1 MSTPVREATLRCFE
15 PRQAPK
21 RRLICLPYAGGG
33 PATYRPWSQH
43 LPDDVEVVAVQ
54 FPGREPPYREPPLD
68 SIADLVAS
76 LLPPLAERAD
86 LPFALFGHSM
96 GALVAFEATLA
107 MERDG
112 GPSPSLLFVSSRRPP
127 DEPADHAPVHDLPDD
142 AFVDAMV
149 HRYNA
154 VPEIV
159 RREPDLMALLL
170 PVLRAD
176 IRAFETLRAA
186 QRAQGAVPGPRVRRH
201 RRPPPAA
208 GAAPAVAAGRRARRE
223 RACVRGRPL
232 LPRRARRGRRR
243 RHRRHLGRRRRSR
256 RSISERS
263 DRHRRDGVPVPRRR
277 RPIPTSFWQLLA
289 DGRRRDPRDRP
300 RRPRPRPLLRP
311 GRRGRRAG

>member
-149 HRYNA
+149 RRYNA
-154 VPEIV
+154 VPEVV

-176 IRAFETLRAA
+176 IRAYERYEPLSGRQVQCPVRVYGGTDDRHPRPQLLPLWRRVAEHDVSVRVFEGDHFWLAEHAA
-186 QRAQGAVPGPRVRRH
+186 
-201 RRPPPAA
+201 
-208 GAAPAVAAGRRARRE
+208 AVAGDI
-223 RACVRGRPL
+223 V
-232 LPRRARRGRRR
+232 
-243 RHRRHLGRRRRSR
+243 
-256 RSISERS
+256 
-263 DRHRRDGVPVPRRR
+263 D
-277 RPIPTSFWQLLA
+277 TWA
-289 DGRRRDPRDRP
+289 D
-300 RRPRPRPLLRP
+300 
-311 GRRGRRAG
+311 AVVATEQT